1 MKIGVIGAGRLGLTF
16 ALLCEK
22 NGYDVLVSDVRED
35 YVFNLN
41 QKICITNEPLVQSM
55 LLDTTK
61 FSATTNNIEVIEN
74 SDIIFIFVA
83 TPSTLDGNYDTTK
96 VFEVVSDF
104 YTANSLDIQLY
115 GKKVIVGCTTNPGD
129 TEQVQQ
135 RLNMFNIQVAYN
147 PEFIAQGEIVK
158 GLEESDIVLIG
169 TDYTELGNE
178 LIEIYKRIQTTA
190 VNAYVMSP
198 KAAELTKIGINCFLT
213 TKISYANM
221 MGDIMVKAGLEDE
234 INMVLTA
241 IGGDTRVG
249 KKYMKYGFG
258 FGGPCLPRD
267 NRALGYYAK
276 NLGMELNL
284 PLTVDNFNKEHANFL
299 KEYYISKNPDKSVP
313 FVMNYITYKKG
324 TDITEESQQFQLCI
338 DLLTEG
344 YSVNVIE
351 IDAVSKQL
359 NSLSES
365 YNGRLRFFKPG
376 TNPEGF
382 KINLQ

>member
-1 MKIGVIGAGRLGLTF
+1 MKIGIIGAGRLGLTF

-22 NGYDVLVSDVRED
+22 NGYDVIVSDIRED

-61 FSATTNNIEVIEN
+61 FSATTNNVEVIKN
-74 SDIIFIFVA
+74 SDLIFIFVA

-96 VFEVVSDF
+96 VFDIVSDF
-104 YTANSLDIQLY
+104 YSANSQNIQLY

-135 RLNMFNIQVAYN
+135 RLNMFNVQVAYN

-158 GLEESDIVLIG
+158 GLEQSDIVLIG
-169 TDYTELGNE
+169 TEYTELGND
-178 LIEIYKRIQTTA
+178 LIDVYKKIQTTT

-221 MGDIMVKAGLEDE
+221 MGDIMIKSGLESE
-234 INMVLTA
+234 ISMVLSA

-249 KKYMKYGFG
+249 KKYINYGFG

-267 NRALGYYAK
+267 NRALGHYAK

-284 PLTVDNFNKEHANFL
+284 PLTVDNFNKEHSNFL
-299 KEYYISKNPDKSVP
+299 KEYYIEKNPDRTVP

-338 DLLTEG
+338 DLLDEG

-351 IDAVSKQL
+351 IDSVITQL

-365 YNGRLRFFKPG
+365 YNGRLRFFKVG
-376 TNPEGF
+376 TNPEGY

>member
-22 NGYDVLVSDVRED
+22 NGYEVIVSDVRED
-35 YVFNLN
+35 YVYNLN
-41 QKICITNEPLVQSM
+41 QRICITNEPLIQSM
-55 LLDTTK
+55 LLDATKFTATTK
-61 FSATTNNIEVIEN
+61 NIEVIEN
-74 SDIIFIFVA
+74 ADIIFTFVA
-83 TPSTLDGNYDTTK
+83 TPSTIDGNYDTTK

-104 YTANSLDIQLY
+104 YTANSMNIPLY
-115 GKKVIVGCTTNPGD
+115 NKKLIIGCTTNPGD
-129 TEQVQQ
+129 TSQIQQ

-169 TDYTELGNE
+169 TEYQELSNE
-178 LIEIYKRIQTTA
+178 LIEIYKKIQTTT

-221 MGDIMVKAGLEDE
+221 MGDIMVKSGLEDE
-234 INMVLTA
+234 INMVLA
-241 IGGDTRVG
+241 AVGGDTRVG

-267 NRALGYYAK
+267 NRALGHYAK
-276 NLGMELNL
+276 NIGMELNL

-299 KEYYISKNPDKSVP
+299 KQHYIQLNPDKSIP
-313 FVMNYITYKKG
+313 FVMNYITYKRG
-324 TDITEESQQFQLCI
+324 TDILEESQQFQLCI
-338 DLLTEG
+338 DLLNEG
-344 YSVNVIE
+344 YCVNVIE
-351 IDAVSKQL
+351 IDEVAKKL

-365 YNGRLRFFKPG
+365 YNSRLKFFKPG
-376 TNPEGF
+376 TTPIGY

>member
-22 NGYDVLVSDVRED
+22 NGYDVFVSDVRED

-41 QKICITNEPLVQSM
+41 QKICMTNEPLVQSM
-55 LLDTTK
+55 LVSSTK
-61 FSATTNNIEVIEN
+61 LSATTSNIEVIKN
-74 SDIIFIFVA
+74 TDIIFIFVA

-104 YTANSLDIQLY
+104 YTANSQDITMY
-115 GKKVIVGCTTNPGD
+115 GKKVIVGCTVNPGD
-129 TEQVQQ
+129 TEKVQQ
-135 RLNMFNIQVAYN
+135 RLNMFNIKVAYN

-158 GLEESDIVLIG
+158 GLEQSDIILIG
-169 TDYTELGNE
+169 TEHTELGDE
-178 LIEIYKRIQTTA
+178 LIQIYKKIQTTN
-190 VNAYVMSP
+190 VNQYVMSL

-221 MGDIMVKAGLEDE
+221 MGDIMVKSGLESE
-234 INMVLTA
+234 IGIVLSA

-249 KKYMKYGFG
+249 KKYMNYGFG

-267 NRALGYYAK
+267 NRALGHYAK

-299 KEYYISKNPDKSVP
+299 KEYYMDKNPDKTVP

-344 YSVNVIE
+344 YFVNVIE
-351 IDAVSKQL
+351 IDSVSKKL
-359 NSLSES
+359 NALSS
-365 YNGRLRFFKPG
+365 HYNGRLRFFKIG
-376 TNPEGF
+376 TNPEGY